1 MKNYCPTDKMR
12 IGIDISRTI
21 EEGTGV
27 GYYAKNLVHALAKVD
42 SENDYLLYGM
52 FYDCYPKEW
61 KKAAVPKSPNFRLH
75 QKHSLSWL
83 VRKRWENDGRHKEK
97 LVGGIDILHSTA
109 FTMPPVFS
117 PKVIVTIH
125 DLSIFALPQH
135 HTEANYQFV
144 TKNVHQAARRANA
157 VIADSENTKREIR
170 RFLHVPDEKMEV
182 IYLAAHENF
191 HVKCHPNFI
200 EHIRHKYALRKP
212 YFLTVGSIEPRKNLA
227 SALIAFKAL
236 LEIRR
241 IDYQFV
247 IAGGKGWKN
256 ESFYRLLKKLNIDD
270 YLVFTGY
277 VPEEDLPAL
286 YQGAEAFVY
295 PSFYEGFGLPVLE
308 AMSAGTPVITS
319 NTSSLPEVAG
329 DAALLVN
336 PKEIFDLYEAMEA
349 LVIRPSLREELKKK
363 GLEQSKKFTWEKTAR
378 QTLEIYQKI
387 FNNARESRSKTA
399 HHATNR

>member
-1 MKNYCPTDKMR
+1 MDKIR
-12 IGIDISRTI
+12 IGIDISRTV
-21 EEGTGV
+21 EEATGV

-42 SENDYLLYGM
+42 AENDYLLYGI
-52 FYDCYPKEW
+52 FYDCFPKHW
-61 KKAAVPKSPNFRLH
+61 KQAPIPKSHNFILH
-75 QKHSLSWL
+75 QKNSLSWL
-83 VRKRWENDGRHKEK
+83 VRKKWENGGRYKEK
-97 LVGGIDILHSTA
+97 LLGGIDILHSTA
-109 FTMPPVFS
+109 FTMPPVFG

-125 DLSIFALPQH
+125 DLSIFAFPQH

-144 TKNVHQAARRANA
+144 NRNVHQAARRASFIIA
-157 VIADSENTKREIR
+157 VSESTKKEIMRFFHVPEEKIAVVYEAAGEIFCNTKFSDDCLIR
-170 RFLHVPDEKMEV
+170 MK
-182 IYLAAHENF
+182 
-191 HVKCHPNFI
+191 K
-200 EHIRHKYALRKP
+200 KYKINKR
-212 YFLTVGSIEPRKNLA
+212 YFLSVGSIEPRKNLA

-256 ESFYRLLKKLNIDD
+256 ESFYQLLKKLNIDD

-286 YQGAEAFVY
+286 YQGAEVFVY

-308 AMSAGTPVITS
+308 AMASGTPVITS

-329 DAALLVN
+329 NAALLVN
-336 PKEIFDLYEAMEA
+336 PTEIFDLYEAMEA
-349 LVIRPSLREELKKK
+349 LVTNPSLREELKGK

-378 QTLEIYQKI
+378 QTLEIYEKV
-387 FNNARESRSKTA
+387 FDNGRKNRSKTA
-399 HHATNR
+399 HQNAES